1 MNTRRSQHGHLQQGY
16 TLVESLVA
24 FLIIVI
30 GIVGVAAV
38 QSAGIGSTKVAADRS
53 VASIQTSALMSRIK
67 GNDAYWQG
75 ISEDFDIQVAADGT
89 ISDLGASMEGADL
102 NGENTDCAAAICN
115 SLENAAYTLK
125 TWSQHG
131 SSVSGDG
138 GFADRLPAPVAR
150 IRRVGTDFPVML
162 EVTLTWNERRAVS
175 GVQMAATYYSG
186 TGSAANAQRDF
197 SYVMRARP

>member
-1 MNTRRSQHGHLQQGY
+1 MPMNMQHSERGF

-53 VASIQTSALMSRIK
+53 VASIHTSALMSRIK
-67 GNDAYWQG
+67 GNDAYWQT
-75 ISEDFDIQVAADGT
+75 ISTDFDVQIAADGT
-89 ISDLGASMEGADL
+89 ISDLGAGFEGADL
-102 NGENTDCAAAICN
+102 NAENTDCAAVVCN
-115 SLENAAYTLK
+115 SLEAAAYTLK

-131 SSVSGDG
+131 SSMSGNG

-150 IRRVGTDFPVML
+150 IRRVGIDFPVML
-162 EVTLTWNERRAVS
+162 EVTLTWNERRSVS
-175 GVQMAATYYSG
+175 GVQMAGTYYSG
-186 TGSAANAQRDF
+186 TGSAANSQRDF